1 MYVLSNLDKEEQY
14 ILLQHITE
22 GGRGKCAKKKLWSF
36 QIKKN
41 KTNYRS

>member
-22 GGRGKCAKKKLWSF
+22 GGRGKCAKKNFGHFK
-36 QIKKN
+36 
-41 KTNYRS
+41 

>member
-22 GGRGKCAKKKLWSF
+22 GGRGKCAKKKTLVIS
-36 QIKKN
+36 N
-41 KTNYRS
+41 KEK